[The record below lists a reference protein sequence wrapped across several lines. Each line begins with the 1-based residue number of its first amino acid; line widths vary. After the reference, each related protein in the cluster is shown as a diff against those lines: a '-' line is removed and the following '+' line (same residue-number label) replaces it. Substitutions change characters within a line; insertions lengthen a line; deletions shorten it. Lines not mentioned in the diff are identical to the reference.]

1 MVDSL
6 FLFSDGQFLRTGK
19 PLISPNN
26 RSFRYGDGFFETI
39 MWNSGKILLEQNHM
53 ERLFHTLE
61 ILKFKPPNYFNAGYI
76 SQAIHSLVQKNKH
89 HRLARVRVTIYRGD
103 GGIYDEEHHFP
114 HILIQTWDL
123 NESNN
128 RLNENGL
135 EIGIFSKAIKSA
147 DHFSMIKSNNYLP
160 YVMAALWAKEEKLND
175 AILLNNKGFLVDS
188 TIANIFIIANG
199 IIKTPPIDDGPVA
212 GVMRKHVIQALR
224 KHQFEVVES
233 SITVKDLETASEIFL
248 TNAIYGIRWVKKIGE
263 VHYSN
268 DLVIHFHPKIVDFLS
283 ISKQIL

>member
-6 FLFSDGQFLRTGK
+6 FLFSDGKFVRTGK
-19 PLISPNN
+19 ALISPNN

-39 MWNSGKILLEQNHM
+39 KWNSGKILLEQYHM
-53 ERLFHTLE
+53 ERLFHSLE
-61 ILKFKPPNYFNAGYI
+61 ILKFKPPNYFNTDYI
-76 SQAIHSLVQKNKH
+76 SQAIHALVQKNQH

-103 GGIYDEEHHFP
+103 GGIYDDQNHFP

-160 YVMAALWAKEEKLND
+160 YLMAAIWAKEEKLNE
-175 AILLNNKGFLVDS
+175 AVLLNSNGHLVDT
-188 TIANIFIIANG
+188 TIANIFIITNG
-199 IIKTPPIDDGPVA
+199 IIKTPPIADGPVA
-212 GVMRKHVIQALR
+212 GVMRKHIILQLK
-224 KHQFEVVES
+224 KHEFEVVES
-233 SITVKDLETASEIFL
+233 SISAADLETASEIFL
-248 TNAIYGIRWVKKIGE
+248 TNAIYGIRWVKKLGII
-263 VHYSN
+263 HYSN
-268 DLVIHFHPKIVDFLS
+268 DLIQHFYPKMVDFLP
-283 ISKQIL
+283 IS

>member
-6 FLFSDGQFLRTGK
+6 FLFTDGKFIRTGK

-39 MWNSGKILLEQNHM
+39 KWISGRLQLEQFHM
-53 ERLFHTLE
+53 ERLFNSLE
-61 ILKFKPPNYFNAGYI
+61 LLKFKPPNYFNTAYI
-76 SQAIHSLVQKNKH
+76 SQAIQTLVQKNQH
-89 HRLARVRVTIYRGD
+89 HHIARVRVTIYRGD
-103 GGIYDEEHHFP
+103 GGIYDDQNHFP
-114 HILIQTWDL
+114 HMLIQTWVL

-160 YVMAALWAKEEKLND
+160 YVMAAIWAKEEKLND
-175 AILLNNKGFLVDS
+175 AVLLNNHGHLVD
-188 TIANIFIIANG
+188 TTVANIFIITNG
-199 IIKTPPIDDGPVA
+199 IIKTPPIADGPVA
-212 GVMRKHVIQALR
+212 GVMRKHVIQELR

-233 SITVKDLETASEIFL
+233 SISVKDLETASEIFL
-248 TNAIYGIRWVKKIGE
+248 TNAIYGIRWVKKLGGN
-263 VHYSN
+263 HYTN
-268 DLVIHFHPKIVDFLS
+268 DLITYFYSKVVNFLP
-283 ISKQIL
+283 IS